1 MSNILFRYYRK
12 NLLDSLLMV
21 LIIVFIFIL
30 VYGFNPE
37 VFRLR
42 SHDVAYLEVNIDG
55 ARRAFEGE
63 VVDGMTVLDAL
74 DASALAGNIN
84 FQYEIDRKSNELR
97 ITTLDGYSASKAP
110 KTATFFLNLV
120 RVDAGRIHSIVV
132 NSGDR
137 ILVKLE

>member
-1 MSNILFRYYRK
+1 MLNTLVRYYRK
-12 NLLDSLLMV
+12 NILDSLLMV
-21 LIIVFIFIL
+21 LIVVLIFIL
-30 VYGFNPE
+30 AYSFNSE
-37 VFRLR
+37 LFRLHSR
-42 SHDVAYLEVNIDG
+42 NVAYLEVNIDG
-55 ARRAFEGE
+55 TRRAFEGE

-84 FQYEIDRKSNELR
+84 FQYEIDRKSNELH
-97 ITTLDGYSASKAP
+97 IITLDGYSAVKAP
-110 KTATFFLNLV
+110 KTATFFLNLA